1 METEGD
7 DDLSIKSV
15 GRAVYLLVSAYILFS
30 DDALRWLTSLP
41 LLLNFSIAGV
51 VIAGLS
57 VFAYVS
63 RCWPRRFKPY
73 EESINGILSQ
83 VRESLFAFA
92 FVGLFKTFFTLDLIL
107 LPLIF
112 YWPTWIVFMAE
123 SLLFVDVWYA
133 GHPTRIV
140 KGGA

>member
-1 METEGD
+1 M
-7 DDLSIKSV
+7 LIS
-15 GRAVYLLVSAYILFS
+15 LYILFS
-30 DDALRWLTSLP
+30 DDALRWLTGLP
-41 LLLNFSIAGV
+41 LPLNFSIAGV

-63 RCWPRRFKPY
+63 RRWPRRFKPY
-73 EESINGILSQ
+73 EGSINGILSQ
-83 VRESLFAFA
+83 VHESLFTFA

-112 YWPTWIVFMAE
+112 YWPTWIVFAVE
-123 SLLFVDVWYA
+123 GLLFVDVWYA

-140 KGGA
+140 ERRSLK